1 MENELLKVTA
11 PFQFGK
17 HIFLPY
23 EESVKGQALLNLQ
36 ASKQMQVRSLE
47 EPGAP
52 NQSGLG

>member
-36 ASKQMQVRSLE
+36 ASKQMQAP
-47 EPGAP
+47 EPG
-52 NQSGLG
+52 